1 MFGAGRQFSHFVRT
15 HGVSCLTMNGIDPT
29 GDAKDDLGLA
39 HMLADAAAVI
49 TVQQRLQTNPRW
61 SRKADGS
68 PVTQADWIVE
78 ASLRKLLA
86 RFRPDDAVIG
96 EESGGQGRG
105 SRRWYIDPIDGTASY
120 IAGRPDWRTLIAV

>member
-1 MFGAGRQFSHFVRT
+1 
-15 HGVSCLTMNGIDPT
+15 MNGIDPT
-29 GDAKDDLGLA
+29 GDVEDDLVLA

-49 TVQQRLQTNPRW
+49 AVQHKHQANPRW

-68 PVTQADWIVE
+68 PVTRADWLVE

-96 EESGGQGRG
+96 EESGGQGQG
-105 SRRWYIDPIDGTASY
+105 GRRW
-120 IAGRPDWRTLIAV
+120 